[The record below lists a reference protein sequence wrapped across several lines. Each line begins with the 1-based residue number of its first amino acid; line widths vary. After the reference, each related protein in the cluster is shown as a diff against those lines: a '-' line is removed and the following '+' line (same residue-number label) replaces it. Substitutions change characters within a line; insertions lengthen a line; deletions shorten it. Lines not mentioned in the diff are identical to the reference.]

1 VRLNRKR
8 FKGRTGEE
16 DCKISLSTLYHVLVT
31 TCVVMAPF
39 TPFFTEVLYQNLRK
53 VSSKSE
59 ESIHFCKFP
68 STTGERDERVEQ
80 SVNRMVTIIYLVRNI
95 RERHNKAL

>member
-1 VRLNRKR
+1 MKMQ
-8 FKGRTGEE
+8 
-16 DCKISLSTLYHVLVT
+16 VLVT

-53 VSSKSE
+53 VSSNSE

-68 STTGERDERVEQ
+68 STTGEVIVHLNSKHSIVSYFSRLAYDLNVLLE
-80 SVNRMVTIIYLVRNI
+80 
-95 RERHNKAL
+95 

>member
-1 VRLNRKR
+1 MKMQ
-8 FKGRTGEE
+8 
-16 DCKISLSTLYHVLVT
+16 VLVT

-39 TPFFTEVLYQNLRK
+39 TPSFTEVFYQNLWK

-68 STTGERDERVEQ
+68 STTGEVIVHLKHSIVSYIMRLAYDLIV
-80 SVNRMVTIIYLVRNI
+80 
-95 RERHNKAL
+95 H

>member
-1 VRLNRKR
+1 MKMQ
-8 FKGRTGEE
+8 
-16 DCKISLSTLYHVLVT
+16 VLVT

-68 STTGERDERVEQ
+68 STTGEVI
-80 SVNRMVTIIYLVRNI
+80 VHLNI
-95 RERHNKAL
+95 PFCVILAEWLLT